1 MTIEEMDAFKKAI
14 KEEIHEEIAK
24 KNGIGSLNKA
34 ALWACLFVSLLNAGA
49 LLWKGGVL
57 SEQIHRAVM
66 DQATMGLEVQ
76 ALKASAT
83 GGAREYMAST
93 DEWKRAMDKRVSK
106 VEDIAMGIPTIAAD
120 IQVIKA
126 IVTEHMR
133 KESRP

>member
-14 KEEIHEEIAK
+14 KEEIQEEVAK
-24 KNGIGSLNKA
+24 KNGIGTLNKA
-34 ALWACLFVSLLNAGA
+34 ALWGGLMVSILNAGT
-49 LLWKGGVL
+49 LLWKGGEL
-57 SEQIHRAVM
+57 SEQVRRSVA
-66 DQATMGLEVQ
+66 DQATMSIEVQ
-76 ALKASAT
+76 ALKSTAT

-93 DEWKRAMDKRVSK
+93 DEWKRAMDKRVSR